1 MTGAFDFGQTMAV
14 YGSEIR
20 LEAKEN
26 ESPNTVQLEYSG
38 RITFPRLSGNV
49 RWRTT
54 S

>member
-1 MTGAFDFGQTMAV
+1 MTGAFDFGQAVAV
-14 YGSEIR
+14 YVSEIR
-20 LEAKEN
+20 LETTEN

-49 RWRTT
+49 RWRAT